1 MANVHCLQS
10 MLFCAFFFFINHDH
24 FCYAE
29 KSYCCTWL
37 DKIIVRQPN
46 ILLFF
51 LCLFQIGSFFMINL
65 CLVVIATQFS
75 ETKKRET
82 ERMLQERKRYQSCS
96 TLASNSEPG
105 GCYTELLKL
114 IVQAARRA
122 KRKLLQAYNRHVQSK
137 KRQKINP
144 EKSISL
150 RRKRTKKKGS
160 HPTTYIQIPP
170 SHYHHPHHHHHY
182 QFNIVTPDMYQTGAE
197 ASPTAPCASP
207 EQSDVDPMS
216 SPRRPNFLMLPSS
229 NNSLNPS
236 SESLNTLALGA
247 VETLTPTLLKFHQ
260 SASNHLAMF
269 RPSFASSVSGRA
281 LASLPEVLAA
291 HGAKNAALAASNM
304 LLNVESEPTKL
315 QSVADKGKKGWAT
328 IFLPRAL
335 PPSPLR
341 HCTFSLH

>member
-1 MANVHCLQS
+1 MPKNSHNCLHDS
-10 MLFCAFFFFINHDH
+10 KTESNRFIVFFF
-24 FCYAE
+24 
-29 KSYCCTWL
+29 
-37 DKIIVRQPN
+37 
-46 ILLFF
+46 
-51 LCLFQIGSFFMINL
+51 FQIGSFFMINL

-82 ERMLQERKRYQSCS
+82 ERMMQERKRYQSCS

-114 IVQAARRA
+114 LVQIARRA
-122 KRKLLQAYNRHVQSK
+122 KRKLLQAYRRHVQSK

-150 RRKRTKKKGS
+150 RRKRTKKGS
-160 HPTTYIQIPP
+160 LQTTYLQLPP
-170 SHYHHPHHHHHY
+170 PQHHHPHHHHHY
-182 QFNIVTPDMYQTGAE
+182 HFNVVTPDLYPSRADS
-197 ASPTAPCASP
+197 SPTAPRASP
-207 EQSDVDPMS
+207 EQSDVDPVS

-247 VETLTPTLLKFHQ
+247 VEALTPSLFKTQQ
-260 SASNHLAMF
+260 SAPNHLATLMPLG
-269 RPSFASSVSGRA
+269 RASSFTSSVSGRA

-315 QSVADKGKKGWAT
+315 QSVSDKGK
-328 IFLPRAL
+328 
-335 PPSPLR
+335 
-341 HCTFSLH
+341 